1 MAIFAARGGGRGV
14 LQEMM
19 VEKVA
24 TVLRH
29 NTRMPHAAVHSNETL
44 PAGVKALRIIAY
56 NLADA
61 VRFIRRLR
69 QEPSKCKEFVN
80 VINAGRAE
88 AEEEGFARRASG
100 GPCCRRKVVL
110 MAERLDLEGAQPALW
125 L

>member
-1 MAIFAARGGGRGV
+1 MRIDAVSSARSTQSWNPSTSRRKRRSTSVSTRRAA
-14 LQEMM
+14 
-19 VEKVA
+19 
-24 TVLRH
+24 
-29 NTRMPHAAVHSNETL
+29 NETL

-61 VRFIRRLR
+61 VKFIKRLR
-69 QEPSKCKEFVN
+69 QETSKCKEFVH

-100 GPCCRRKVVL
+100 APCCRRKVVL
-110 MAERLDLEGAQPALW
+110 MAERLDLEGAQPALC